1 MSFEA
6 LKSERGW
13 PSKVLSF
20 NPTLRLTAGLN
31 EMYSKLMRWPPLVG
45 HANVHTLE
53 DGRLWLSTAMP
64 LLNHR
69 YRYVRTLS
77 ESDMSQ
83 IICAVDTYFT
93 VSTFPLVAIKLMNAQ
108 HWALGA
114 QEYER
119 LRRLWKALLKDGGE
133 VDIVRPR
140 ACFEQGNHFCIVFD
154 LLTGLEALTTVQRT
168 PALSST
174 LSSLPGFRAKAPRR
188 PVLSISALR
197 HVATNMLGAL
207 MFLRSQGVVH
217 GDVKPDNI
225 MVEVRPPQTFGAFAL
240 PFMKLIDFSNAM
252 QLDETH
258 AYHDSFDVA
267 TPSYRAPELVYGTK
281 FGCPVDMWAA
291 GITLAEL
298 FCGRTLITPDTRCG
312 LAMQI
317 AQLLG
322 QPPPGI
328 FERSRFAAELFAC
341 VADTPSTFGVQQMRQ
356 RFSGSLGASMCQEQ
370 QFFMDFLAKILRCT

>member
-1 MSFEA
+1 LFSDHPTEV
-6 LKSERGW
+6 
-13 PSKVLSF
+13 KVLS
-20 NPTLRLTAGLN
+20 
-31 EMYSKLMRWPPLVG
+31 
-45 HANVHTLE
+45 
-53 DGRLWLSTAMP
+53 
-64 LLNHR
+64 
-69 YRYVRTLS
+69 
-77 ESDMSQ
+77 
-83 IICAVDTYFT
+83 
-93 VSTFPLVAIKLMNAQ
+93 AIFWFA
-108 HWALGA
+108 
-114 QEYER
+114 
-119 LRRLWKALLKDGGE
+119 
-133 VDIVRPR
+133 
-140 ACFEQGNHFCIVFD
+140 
-154 LLTGLEALTTVQRT
+154 
-168 PALSST
+168 
-174 LSSLPGFRAKAPRR
+174 
-188 PVLSISALR
+188 
-197 HVATNMLGAL
+197 
-207 MFLRSQGVVH
+207 GVVH

-370 QFFMDFLAKILRCT
+370 QFFMDFLAKILRYDACSRLSPAEALCHPFLAPVFPFQWFAKGTYPLSEPNSNEKVVMMNDGAVNAKYPGDGRYSIVPT